1 MSVDFAFLD
10 SGIGGIPYLL
20 FLQEK
25 QQNVNCIYYAD
36 TKNFPYGQ
44 KSSEQI
50 IENATIATQKI
61 IEKWNPGA
69 IILAC
74 NTISVTALEEL
85 RKRFPNVPFVGTVPA
100 IKPAATISKTKK
112 IGLLATNATVNHPY
126 TKKLQS
132 QFAFDCSIISR
143 GDPELISFIEHKFFQ
158 ATEEERLEAVKPAV
172 NFFRDKNC
180 DVIVLACT
188 HFLNMADYI
197 QKVAGSQIK
206 VIDSREG
213 VVKRALAVG
222 LNNLNDLASKNQNK
236 PLLFVSGFTQSND
249 FNTYSNFCQ
258 NIGITFGGY
267 ID

>member
-1 MSVDFAFLD
+1 
-10 SGIGGIPYLL
+10 
-20 FLQEK
+20 
-25 QQNVNCIYYAD
+25 
-36 TKNFPYGQ
+36 
-44 KSSEQI
+44 
-50 IENATIATQKI
+50 
-61 IEKWNPGA
+61 
-69 IILAC
+69 
-74 NTISVTALEEL
+74 
-85 RKRFPNVPFVGTVPA
+85 
-100 IKPAATISKTKK
+100 
-112 IGLLATNATVNHPY
+112 
-126 TKKLQS
+126 
-132 QFAFDCSIISR
+132 
-143 GDPELISFIEHKFFQ
+143 
-158 ATEEERLEAVKPAV
+158 RLEAVKPAV
-172 NFFRDKNC
+172 NFFREQNC

-222 LNNLNDLASKNQNK
+222 LNNLNDFASKNQNK